1 MFCTAPGASRQRD
14 MISFLI
20 AAVIVFA
27 GVTSE
32 KQGFHVLK
40 ELSRIRVDASFLLM
54 SRASVVDFSV
64 LVELVRAGRF
74 QAATDVFPVEPVAKD
89 DPMRNVEGIL
99 LSAHRIVACELCS
112 MILAPGSCRCGA
124 HLKRFATCRLPQS
137 ASRDGEAFSQ

>member
-1 MFCTAPGASRQRD
+1 MFCTTPDSSRQRY

-32 KQGFHVLK
+32 NQGYLGAK

-64 LVELVRAGRF
+64 HVELGRAGRF

-89 DPMRNVEGIL
+89 DPMRTVEGIL
-99 LSAHRIVACELCS
+99 LSPRRTVARELCS
-112 MILAPGSCRCGA
+112 MILG
-124 HLKRFATCRLPQS
+124 TRLLPMRS
-137 ASRDGEAFSQ
+137 SS